1 VISPQSPYSGSGQ
14 VLVGADAGRCQAST
28 YPVEGCSHPRE
39 TVRPNQREGRLAYTR
54 GPMCRLDLGADEY
67 LTARI
72 GEMYGSSPR
81 RPRHSQAL
89 IAGWLAPPSFATL
102 EEPRWLG
109 TITRS
114 L

>member
-1 VISPQSPYSGSGQ
+1 M
-14 VLVGADAGRCQAST
+14 VGADAGCGQAST
-28 YPVEGCSHPRE
+28 YPVDGRSHPRE
-39 TVRPNQREGRLAYTR
+39 TVRPDQRKGRLDHTR
-54 GPMCRLDLGADEY
+54 GPMCRLDLDAGEH